1 MLMIE
6 DDNDNDNECVDDDD
20 DDNKNDHID
29 VYEKQHIT
37 SSLLSLT
44 YPFQKVVSSV
54 YVLTSHQL

>member
-6 DDNDNDNECVDDDD
+6 DDNDNDNECVDDD

-37 SSLLSLT
+37 SSLPSLT